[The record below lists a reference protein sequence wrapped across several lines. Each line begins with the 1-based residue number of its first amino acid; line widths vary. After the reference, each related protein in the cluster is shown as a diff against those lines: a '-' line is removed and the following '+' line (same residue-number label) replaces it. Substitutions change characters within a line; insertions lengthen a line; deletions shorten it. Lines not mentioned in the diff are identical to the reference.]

1 MSVVESNVLIRTKDS
16 SGNSNLF
23 YPITKKDNVD
33 GLDELVRNQGVST
46 SGDGSAYTATV
57 EGITSLT
64 AGASFVMIP
73 HVESTSV
80 NPTLD
85 VNGLG
90 AKLLRRRTSSNTNT
104 TTTGSSA
111 DWLSSGKPVSVMYD
125 GNWWIVDLPRPNA
138 NDIMGTVQ
146 IQNGGTGATTAA
158 EAILNLGISQVP
170 ECDVEDNGKVL
181 CVVDGSPTWAIAN
194 TSDSNYTKDLF
205 PPVDGWSASQIF
217 YYGSHSI
224 GTCSFDND
232 VFTGSVEYNQGA
244 GMVSQ
249 LVDLSDADILHIEF
263 SASGDVNGSSGQF
276 CAYVTSDARNPGGDT
291 RVAERV
297 ANSTEISAGIVDI
310 NVSSLSGEYYII
322 AGVDVW
328 GTGKTANCTIS
339 KVQLKKL
346 SGGETDGHVTPEMFG
361 AVGDGVTNDTVALL
375 NAVNSGRAVV
385 GDLTKTYRCENL
397 EVGVCSM
404 ENLNLVAVE
413 ACDYVI
419 KLTNRRSTVRNI
431 HIDGGNVA
439 AAGIYGQIKGDSND
453 TAEVSK
459 FAIYNCTEHGIYNSD
474 LCCFW
479 RHGFIG
485 ECNVGIYHA
494 APDAKF
500 TDIVIRNAVVGVDGA
515 FYNVTF
521 ERIHHWTMADYA
533 NNSIMFRANDWGGQS
548 AFFHDCVADTVTY
561 VMDCACTNAY
571 FTVTNLSWII
581 NTGIYTADMTPPAL
595 LKQNTGRIAVS
606 NSIFINSW
614 QDADGNYPA
623 FFPSDR
629 SDLRTVKNS
638 QISYQF
644 GGNPF
649 DWPVSDI
656 LSYNNGAVQKTT
668 SLTELG
674 ITNTAGWS
682 KQREV
687 MFWFGLP
694 AATYN
699 GEAFTLQLTD
709 ASGNSPLDGTEYVRF
724 DCYSKTNWE
733 TPLLFL
739 IKNEGGTIRFL
750 SPFAQEVSNKI
761 YLRGV
766 LTINR

>member
-1 MSVVESNVLIRTKDS
+1 MSTQIQSNTTGLEDILAKVNSLPEGGS
-16 SGNSNLF
+16 SG
-23 YPITKKDNVD
+23 
-33 GLDELVRNQGVST
+33 
-46 SGDGSAYTATV
+46 
-57 EGITSLT
+57 
-64 AGASFVMIP
+64 
-73 HVESTSV
+73 
-80 NPTLD
+80 
-85 VNGLG
+85 
-90 AKLLRRRTSSNTNT
+90 
-104 TTTGSSA
+104 GSS
-111 DWLSSGKPVSVMYD
+111 GGGESV
-125 GNWWIVDLPRPNA
+125 I
-138 NDIMGTVQ
+138 
-146 IQNGGTGATTAA
+146 
-158 EAILNLGISQVP
+158 
-170 ECDVEDNGKVL
+170 
-181 CVVDGSPTWAIAN
+181 
-194 TSDSNYTKDLF
+194 F
-205 PPVDGWSASQIF
+205 PPVDGWSAHQIF
-217 YYGSHSI
+217 YYGSHSL
-224 GTCSFDND
+224 GTCSFDNG
-232 VFTGSVEYNQGA
+232 VFTGSTTTNKGA
-244 GMVSQ
+244 GMISP
-249 LVDLSDADILHIEF
+249 LVDLTDVDIIRIEF
-263 SASGDVNGSSGQF
+263 SASGAVDASTGQF
-276 CAYVTSDARNPGGDT
+276 CAYVSSDNQNSDSG
-291 RVAERV
+291 RVAEIV
-297 ANSTEISAGIVDI
+297 ASSAEISAGTAIMD
-310 NVSSLSGEYYII
+310 VSSLSGSYYII

-328 GTGKTANCTIS
+328 GSGKSASCTIS
-339 KVQLKKL
+339 KVQLEKTAD
-346 SGGETDGHVTPEMFG
+346 GEDIPFVTPEMFG
-361 AVGDGVTNDTVALL
+361 AVGDGVADDTIALKV
-375 NAVNSGRAVV
+375 AVNSGRSVV

-419 KLTNRRSTVRNI
+419 KLTNRRSTIRNI

-453 TAEVSK
+453 IAEVSK

-494 APDAKF
+494 APDTKF
-500 TDIVIRNAVVGVDGA
+500 TDIIIRNAVVGVDGA

-533 NNSIMFRANDWGGQS
+533 NNSIMFRANDFGGQS

-561 VMDCACTNAY
+561 VMDCACTTAS

-581 NTGIYTADMTPPAL
+581 HTGIYTANMTPPAL
-595 LKQNTGRIAVS
+595 LKQNTGKIAVS

-638 QISYQF
+638 QITYQF

-656 LSYNNGAVQKTT
+656 LSIHSSAIQKVT
-668 SLTELG
+668 SLSELG
-674 ITNTAGWS
+674 IEKTSGWS
-682 KQREV
+682 KERKV

-699 GEAFTLQLTD
+699 GEAFTLKLTD
-709 ASGNSPLDGTEYVRF
+709 ASGNSLLDGSENVQF
-724 DCYSKTNWE
+724 DCYSKNNWE
-733 TPLLFL
+733 KPLLFL
-739 IKNEGGTIRFL
+739 LQNDGGTLRFL
-750 SPFAQEVSNKI
+750 SPFAQEVSGTI